1 MALTINQ
8 FMWGFQPHFRS
19 EVEYEI
25 RKILSEI
32 GLQTES
38 KVRVFLVGLANK
50 DGFAHKIC
58 IEPKY
63 GPLVAEDLQSIE
75 KRTGEIFSADPEYE
89 MFHSD
94 PRIHQ
99 ARRRSLLLDSRAS
112 ALAEAIEASG
122 KYEGLTFFVSR
133 SAPIGGYDVHTCV
146 GIPSEALESV
156 PKFNNPKR
164 DDYRG
169 RYIEESFVQAIVH
182 TCLMRADKTLYLPDP
197 GDSFFEILG
206 SRVDIIRS
214 SAERFVRGI
223 TSSLT
228 PQDSDLF
235 RYASDFS
242 SLTYERSGAKGH
254 IAVTHPDNL
263 ANKLK
268 IRFESR
274 VSLSEARTVRKMLEL
289 TDDSTCLLADS
300 GHVYG
305 LGECNSAPDV
315 AKLSIEGHAMW
326 SISIDDTALM
336 RVSYEHAELP
346 RQILDKDLFADV
358 AKRTVDAVEVDR
370 IWEIVQRALQD
381 DHGTTIVVSKNPA
394 AEIKRLAQQ
403 ALPIKPEYLE
413 HSEVARLGRVDGAI
427 VLGPDGRCH
436 AFGVILDGL
445 ATSSGDRARG
455 ARFNSSVR
463 YQQTSDIGAM
473 VIVISDDGTVDLIPH
488 LMPRV
493 WRHEVEYAVQAFCDY
508 TGIEDKNG
516 REWGERWDR
525 VEGYQFYLDGEQCS
539 RVNESYKVEMDSRK
553 KSGGFVLIN
562 YPILQPH
569 PDMNDTYFLDS

>member
-8 FMWGFQPHFRS
+8 FMWGFQPHFRWQ
-19 EVEYEI
+19 VEYEI
-25 RKILSEI
+25 RQILSEI

-38 KVRVFLVGLANK
+38 KVRVFLVGMANK
-50 DGFAHKIC
+50 DGLAHNIC
-58 IEPKY
+58 IEPEN
-63 GPLVAEDLQSIE
+63 GPLVAGDLRSTE
-75 KRTGEIFSADPEYE
+75 ERTVEIFSADPESQ

-94 PRIHQ
+94 PRIHK
-99 ARRRSLLLDSRAS
+99 ARMRSLRLHSRAS

-133 SAPIGGYDVHTCV
+133 STAVEGYDVHTCV

-156 PKFNNPKR
+156 PSFNNPKR
-164 DDYRG
+164 DDYYG
-169 RYIEESFVQAIVH
+169 RHIEESFVQAIVH
-182 TCLMRADKTLYLPDP
+182 TCLARADKALYLPDP

-206 SRVDIIRS
+206 SRVDLIRS
-214 SAERFVRGI
+214 SAERFIRGV

-228 PQDSDLF
+228 PQPSDLF
-235 RYASDFS
+235 GFASNFS

-254 IAVTHPDNL
+254 IAVTQPENL

-268 IRFESR
+268 IRFENPVR
-274 VSLSEARTVRKMLEL
+274 LSEARTVRKILEL

-300 GHVYG
+300 GCVYG

-315 AKLSIEGHAMW
+315 AKISIEGHARW
-326 SISIDDTALM
+326 SISIDGTALM
-336 RVSYEHAELP
+336 KVNYEHAALP
-346 RQILDKDLFADV
+346 QQILDKDVFADV

-370 IWEIVQRALQD
+370 IWGVVQRALQD
-381 DHGTTIVVSKNPA
+381 DHGTTIVVSKNPI

-403 ALPIKPEYLE
+403 SLPIKAEYLE
-413 HSEVARLGRVDGAI
+413 HSDVARLGRVDGAI

-463 YQQTSDIGAM
+463 YQQTSEIGAM
-473 VIVISDDGTVDLIPH
+473 VVVISDDGTVDLIPH
-488 LMPRV
+488 LMPQV
-493 WRHEVEYAVQAFCDY
+493 WRYEVEYVVQAFCEY
-508 TGIEDKNG
+508 SGIEGNEG
-516 REWGERWDR
+516 REWAERWDR
-525 VEGYQFYLDGEQCS
+525 VKDYQFYLDGEQCS
-539 RVNESYKVEMDSRK
+539 RVNESYELEMDSREN
-553 KSGGFVLIN
+553 SGGFRLIN
-562 YPILQPH
+562 KPVLQPH